1 MIYLVEG
8 NDNKK
13 KNSFLK
19 TIYEKEKP
27 IIISKEEASRELI
40 LSYAESRSLFGDKK
54 IFLMEDFIKEGV
66 VSFSKEELS
75 ILEKVDN
82 VFVFLED
89 KIKVAD
95 LKIYKNFSQINTF
108 NLKTT
113 AKPFKINVFD
123 IAELFARKNK
133 IGAWI
138 NYRKAIDLGIEPE
151 EISGILLWKIR
162 TMAMNRNSLFTKE
175 ELSNY
180 FNQITDIYHLAHLG
194 KIDMVLGLE
203 HFILSSLS
211 K

>member
-1 MIYLVEG
+1 MIYLIEG

-19 TIYEKEKP
+19 SIYEKEKP

-54 IFLMEDFIKEGV
+54 IFLMEDFIKDGAI
-66 VSFSKEELS
+66 SFSKEELG

-82 VFVFLED
+82 IFIFLED

-95 LKIYKNFSQINTF
+95 LKIYKNFSQVNTF
-108 NLKTT
+108 NLKTAPKT
-113 AKPFKINVFD
+113 FKIKVFD

-133 IGAWI
+133 IGTWI
-138 NYRKAIDLGIEPE
+138 SFRKAIDLGIEPE

-162 TMAMNRNSLFTKE
+162 TMAMNKNGFFTKD

-203 HFILSSLS
+203 HFILSALS